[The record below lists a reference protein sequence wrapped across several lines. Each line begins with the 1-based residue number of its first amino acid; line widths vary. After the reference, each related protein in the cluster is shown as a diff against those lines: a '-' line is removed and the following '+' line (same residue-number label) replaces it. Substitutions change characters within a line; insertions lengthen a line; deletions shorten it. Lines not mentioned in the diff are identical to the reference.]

1 MEDILLLNSIER
13 YLEGKMLPDEKA
25 FFEELRKTQPQIDQ
39 MVVEHKFFLNQMT
52 EFDDR
57 NSFIESLEDVHS
69 KLAGTG
75 DIKNSDNPSGFTGK
89 VVQLWSRYKRVA
101 AIAASIAGITA
112 VFITMLAMY
121 FSPAVNKTQLEKL
134 SRDIA
139 QIKQSQQLTNNTLI
153 KQVAEPKLKIPKGAT
168 LTSGGTAFLIDGN
181 GFLITNAHVLT
192 GSGAIV
198 SDNNGNEYNS
208 HILSVDRVRDLAIL
222 KIDDKDF
229 KPVGLLPYSI
239 KKTQPDLGEELFTLG
254 YPRDEIVYNMGYL
267 SAKTGYNGD
276 TTSCQLSL
284 TANPGNSGAPV
295 FNTNGEI
302 IGIIS
307 TKQMQTEGVVFA
319 LKANNIFRMIDSLKT
334 IDTTFKRIK
343 LPSNTSLKKLDRVSQ
358 VKKAENYVFLVKSYN

>member
-13 YLEGKMLPDEKA
+13 YLDGKMLPDEKA

-39 MVVEHKFFLNQMT
+39 MVVEHKFFLHQME
-52 EFDDR
+52 EFGNR
-57 NSFIESLEDVHS
+57 NKFKDTLENIHS
-69 KLAGTG
+69 KLSANGE
-75 DIKNSDNPSGFTGK
+75 IKNGNPSTGFTGK
-89 VVQLWSRYKRVA
+89 VVQLWSRSKKVA
-101 AIAASIAGITA
+101 AIAAIIAGITA
-112 VFITMLAMY
+112 LFISALAMY
-121 FSPAVNKTQLEKL
+121 FSPSVNQTQLERL
-134 SRDIA
+134 SRDID
-139 QIKQSQQLTNNTLI
+139 QIKQSQQITNSVLRNATEA
-153 KQVAEPKLKIPKGAT
+153 KPKIPKGAT

-181 GFLITNAHVLT
+181 GFLVTNAHVLT

-208 HILSVDRVRDLAIL
+208 RILSVDRERDLAIL

-229 KPVGLLPYSI
+229 EPVSTLPYSI

-276 TTSCQLSL
+276 TSSCQLSL

-295 FNTNGEI
+295 FNKNGEI

-307 TKQMQTEGVVFA
+307 TKQTQAEDVVFA
-319 LKANNIFRMIDSLKT
+319 LKSNNIFNMVDSLKN
-334 IDTTFKRIK
+334 IDTSFKKIK
-343 LPSNTSLKKLDRVSQ
+343 LPSSSSLKKLDRVSQ

>member
-1 MEDILLLNSIER
+1 MEDVLLLNSIER

-25 FFEELRKTQPQIDQ
+25 FFEELRRTQPQIDQ
-39 MVVEHKFFLNQMT
+39 MVVEHKFFLHQLQD
-52 EFDDR
+52 FDDR
-57 NSFIESLEDVHS
+57 NTFKNVLEDTHA
-69 KLAGTG
+69 KLTTTG
-75 DIKNSDNPSGFTGK
+75 EIKSTDQPSGFGGK

-112 VFITMLAMY
+112 LFISALAMY
-121 FSPAVNKTQLEKL
+121 FSPNVNQTQLEKL
-134 SRDIA
+134 GRDID
-139 QIKQSQQLTNNTLI
+139 QIKQTQQITNKTL
-153 KQVAEPKLKIPKGAT
+153 KEVTEPKIPKGAT
-168 LTSGGTAFLIDGN
+168 LTTGGTAFLIDGS
-181 GFLITNAHVLT
+181 GFLITNAHILT

-208 HILSVDRVRDLAIL
+208 HILSVDRAQDLAIL

-229 KPVGLLPYSI
+229 KPLTALPYSI

-276 TTSCQLSL
+276 TSSCQLSL

-295 FNTNGEI
+295 FNKNGEV

-307 TKQMQTEGVVFA
+307 TKQAQAEGVVFA
-319 LKANNIFRMIDSLKT
+319 LKANNIFRMVDSLKA
-334 IDTTFKRIK
+334 IDTSFKKIK
-343 LPSNTSLKKLDRVSQ
+343 LPAISSLKKLDRVSQ
-358 VKKAENYVFLVKSYN
+358 VKKAQSCVFFVKSYN

>member
-13 YLEGKMLPDEKA
+13 YLDGKMLPDEKA

-39 MVVEHKFFLNQMT
+39 MVVEHKFFLHQME
-52 EFDDR
+52 EFSNR
-57 NSFIESLEDVHS
+57 NNFKDSLENIHS
-69 KLAGTG
+69 KLSANGE
-75 DIKNSDNPSGFTGK
+75 IKNGNLSTGFTGK

-101 AIAASIAGITA
+101 AIAATIAGITA
-112 VFITMLAMY
+112 LFISALAMY
-121 FSPAVNKTQLEKL
+121 FSPNVNQTQLERL

-139 QIKQSQQLTNNTLI
+139 QIKQSQQITNNILI
-153 KQVAEPKLKIPKGAT
+153 KQATEPKPKIPKGAT

-181 GFLITNAHVLT
+181 GFLVTNAHVLT

-198 SDNNGNEYNS
+198 LDNNGNEYNS
-208 HILSVDRVRDLAIL
+208 RILSVDRQRDLAIL

-229 KPVGLLPYSI
+229 QPVTTLPYSI

-295 FNTNGEI
+295 FNKNGEI

-307 TKQMQTEGVVFA
+307 TKQTQAEDVVFA
-319 LKANNIFRMIDSLKT
+319 LKSNNIFNMIDSLKN
-334 IDTTFKRIK
+334 IDTSFKKIK
-343 LPSNTSLKKLDRVSQ
+343 LPSTSSLKKLDRVSQ
-358 VKKAENYVFLVKSYN
+358 VKKAESYVFLVKSYN